1 MRESTKSTREHE
13 VRWVGCGNKN
23 TIKYMEN
30 FLKIKRHTKAGCKC
44 SSEAQAQVE

>member
-23 TIKYMEN
+23 MIKYMEN
-30 FLKIKRHTKAGCKC
+30 FLKIKRHTKAGC
-44 SSEAQAQVE
+44 EAQAQVE